1 MYIFRN
7 CNRLPFSLFFFFQL
21 TWATAHTAR
30 AVSIS
35 NIPILSVNRFQR
47 IGSFFQY
54 PSFLV
59 CGISQHLRSTAVYIG
74 LTQGHSGEES
84 ACSAEDPGLIPGLGR
99 SPGKG
104 NGNLLQQSSLRIS
117 WTEKPGR
124 LKSFS
129 QVVLVVKNLPANTED
144 LRHGFNSWVRKI
156 PWRRAWQPTPVVL
169 AREFHR
175 QRNWAGYSLWVHK
188 ELDMT
193 SNSAL
198 TQQLCK

>member
-99 SPGKG
+99 SPGKR
-104 NGNLLQQSSLRIS
+104 NGNLLQLQVLFHQSMDMHKVFFCFFFL
-117 WTEKPGR
+117 TLLF
-124 LKSFS
+124 LK
-129 QVVLVVKNLPANTED
+129 NN
-144 LRHGFNSWVRKI
+144 NKI
-156 PWRRAWQPTPVVL
+156 LQ
-169 AREFHR
+169 E
-175 QRNWAGYSLWVHK
+175 QG
-188 ELDMT
+188 
-193 SNSAL
+193 
-198 TQQLCK
+198 C